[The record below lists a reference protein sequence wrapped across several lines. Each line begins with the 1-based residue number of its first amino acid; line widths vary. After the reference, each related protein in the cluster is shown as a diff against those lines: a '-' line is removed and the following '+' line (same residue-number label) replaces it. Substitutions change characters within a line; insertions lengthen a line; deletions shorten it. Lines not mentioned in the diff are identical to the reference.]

1 MANHRLER
9 INEEYKKALSTIIA
23 DEVRD
28 PRITAMVSVTG
39 ADVTNDLKQCKVY
52 LSIYGTSKEEEDETF
67 AAINNARG
75 FIRTRLSRTVNL
87 RNTPEL
93 KFIRDTSIDY
103 GMKMDELIKK
113 ISGEE
118 GSGEEREDQ

>member
-1 MANHRLER
+1 MGNHRLER

-118 GSGEEREDQ
+118 GSGEERED